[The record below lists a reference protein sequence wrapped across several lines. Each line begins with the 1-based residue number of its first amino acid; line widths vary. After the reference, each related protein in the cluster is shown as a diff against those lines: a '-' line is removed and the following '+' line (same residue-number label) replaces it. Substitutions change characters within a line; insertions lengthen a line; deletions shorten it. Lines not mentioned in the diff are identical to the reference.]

1 MHVVS
6 TGLQI
11 LNFSSDTRPLFYTI
25 YTLNLIVQV
34 YMADMMSIELM
45 VVAVHEAELYIV

>member
-11 LNFSSDTRPLFYTI
+11 LNFSSDIRPLFYTI
-25 YTLNLIVQV
+25 YTLIVQV